1 MEQVDDV
8 VKMVREY
15 VQYLLESGVE
25 EIEARDE
32 REGPVV
38 QEGSRMR
45 PGRDQ
50 AVPAVLPSGQDLEA
64 VRLGIGVCKKC
75 ALARDRR
82 NIVFGE
88 GNPNAEIVFVG
99 EGPGSEEDRTGRPFV
114 GPAGE
119 LLTKIIEKGMQI
131 SRSSVYICN
140 IVKCRP
146 PGNRNPEDDEVTACL
161 PYLKQQ
167 IEAIQPKAIVTLGLP
182 ATRTLLGTGSL
193 PMHELRGR
201 WHDYNGIPVMP
212 VFHPSYVLRRYTLP
226 VRRQVYEDTLE
237 VLRLLG
243 KLPDQL

>member
-1 MEQVDDV
+1 MEQADDL
-8 VKMVREY
+8 VKTVREY
-15 VQYLLESGVE
+15 VRYLLESGVE

-32 REGPVV
+32 REGPVL
-38 QEGSRMR
+38 GKRSRMR
-45 PGRDQ
+45 PGGGQ
-50 AVPAVLPSGQDLEA
+50 EGPEILSSGQELEA
-64 VRLGIGVCKKC
+64 IRLGMGACSKC
-75 ALARDRR
+75 ALARDRHH
-82 NIVFGE
+82 IVFGE

-119 LLTKIIEKGMQI
+119 LLTKIIENGMKI

-146 PGNRNPEDDEVTACL
+146 PGNRTPEDDEVAACL
-161 PYLKQQ
+161 PYLEKQ
-167 IEAIQPKAIVTLGLP
+167 IEAIQPRAIVTLGLP
-182 ATRTLLGTGSL
+182 ATRTLLGTGSR
-193 PMHELRGR
+193 PMRELRGR
-201 WHDYNGIPVMP
+201 WHEYNGIPVMP

-243 KLPDQL
+243 KPPE